1 MRRRSR
7 MPEIKRAIVTG
18 ATGML
23 GIATTERLLREG
35 YEVVAVA
42 RPSSARLCNVPSDD
56 RITVVELALDDI
68 SYLPSDLKEE
78 GIDHADLFFHFAW
91 DGTYGD
97 SRNDVDIQLNNI
109 RNSVDAVR
117 AAAELGCSCFLGAGS
132 QAEYGRVPDGT
143 KLSCDTPCDPENGYG
158 MAKLAAGRLTRLEA
172 GKLGIKHIWVRI
184 LSTFGPY
191 DGAQTMVMSGIAKM
205 AEGQKASYTRGE
217 QMWDYL
223 YCKDA
228 AKAFYLAATLGR
240 NNSVY
245 PVGSGSVRPL
255 REYIT
260 AIRDA
265 VDPSLDIGFGEV
277 DYYPGQVM
285 YLCADIS
292 KLQEDTGFAPD
303 YTFEEA
309 IKETVKWYKEENKK

>member
-1 MRRRSR
+1 MSD
-7 MPEIKRAIVTG
+7 IKRAVITG

-23 GIATTERLLREG
+23 GIALTNRLLDEG
-35 YEVVAVA
+35 YEVIAVA
-42 RPSSARLCNVPSDD
+42 RPGSSRLNNIPSDD

-78 GIDHADLFFHFAW
+78 GIEKADLFFHFAW

-109 RNSVDAVR
+109 KTSVDAVR

-132 QAEYGRVPDGT
+132 QAEYGRVQDGI
-143 KLSCDTPCDPENGYG
+143 KLAGDTPCNPENGYG

-172 GKLGIKHIWVRI
+172 GKLGIKHVWVRI

-205 AEGQKASYTRGE
+205 AKGEKASYTKGE

-228 AKAFYLAATLGR
+228 AKAFYLAATQGKG
-240 NNSVY
+240 NSVY
-245 PVGSGSVRPL
+245 TVGSGNVRPL

-265 VDPSLDIGFGEV
+265 VDPALDIGFGEV

-292 KLQEDTGFAPD
+292 ALQKDTGFAPD

-309 IKETVKWYKEENKK
+309 VKETVKWYKEERS

>member
-1 MRRRSR
+1 
-7 MPEIKRAIVTG
+7 MPEVRRAIVTG

-23 GIATTERLLREG
+23 GIALTNRLLDEG
-35 YEVVAVA
+35 YEVICVV
-42 RPSSARLCNVPSDD
+42 RPSSSRIGNIPSDD
-56 RITVVELALDDI
+56 RITVVELDLDDI

-78 GIDHADLFFHFAW
+78 GIERADLFFHFAW

-109 RNSVDAVR
+109 RTSVDAVR
-117 AAAELGCSCFLGAGS
+117 AAAELHCSCFLGAGS

-143 KLSCDTPCDPENGYG
+143 KLAGDTPCNPENGYG

-184 LSTFGPY
+184 LSTFGPF
-191 DGAQTMVMSGIAKM
+191 DGSQTMVMSGIAKM
-205 AEGQKASYTRGE
+205 ARSEKASYTKGE

-228 AKAFYLAATLGR
+228 AKAFFLAATRGR
-240 NNSVY
+240 DKSVY
-245 PVGSGSVRPL
+245 PVGSGNVRPL
-255 REYIT
+255 KEYIT

-265 VDPSLDIGFGEV
+265 VDTSLDIGFGEV

-292 KLQEDTGFAPD
+292 DLQEDTGFVPD
-303 YTFEEA
+303 YTFEEG
-309 IKETVKWYKEENKK
+309 IKETVKWYKEEIKG

>member
-42 RPSSARLCNVPSDD
+42 RPSSARLCNIPSDD

-117 AAAELGCSCFLGAGS
+117 AAA
-132 QAEYGRVPDGT
+132 V
-143 KLSCDTPCDPENGYG
+143 
-158 MAKLAAGRLTRLEA
+158 AKLAAGRLTRLEA

-309 IKETVKWYKEENKK
+309 IKETAKWYKEENKK

>member
-42 RPSSARLCNVPSDD
+42 RPSSARLCNIPSDD